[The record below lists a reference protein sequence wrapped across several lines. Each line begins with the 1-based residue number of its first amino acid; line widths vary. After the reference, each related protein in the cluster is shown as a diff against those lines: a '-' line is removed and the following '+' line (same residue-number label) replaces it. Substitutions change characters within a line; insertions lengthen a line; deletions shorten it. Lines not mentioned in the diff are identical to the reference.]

1 MRAFPN
7 LKQILEKSYIL
18 AKSMKLNAW
27 MKEWFPAILYSF
39 VIYFCFK
46 LHQTT
51 NMYNDD
57 RNGSREDC
65 NGCGDIDESLGY
77 DIIDGNMS

>member
-1 MRAFPN
+1 
-7 LKQILEKSYIL
+7 
-18 AKSMKLNAW
+18 
-27 MKEWFPAILYSF
+27 
-39 VIYFCFK
+39 
-46 LHQTT
+46 
-51 NMYNDD
+51 MYNDD